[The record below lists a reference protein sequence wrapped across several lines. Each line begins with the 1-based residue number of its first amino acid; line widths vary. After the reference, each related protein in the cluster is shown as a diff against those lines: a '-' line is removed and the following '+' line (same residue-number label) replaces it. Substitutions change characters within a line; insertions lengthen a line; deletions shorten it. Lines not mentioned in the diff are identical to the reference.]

1 MRLDWPL
8 ALIVL
13 VPLAGAAG
21 WLLAWPIQR
30 LLTRIVRGAAV
41 GLDDLLVTAAKR
53 PLALLLAAGVSRAA
67 LEWIRTEKAVQ
78 RVVVDIQGAAA
89 IVALF
94 WFLWRAIGAAQAA
107 LPASGWAAQ
116 RPAFRSLI
124 PLVARLGRILVLVTG
139 VLAVLASFGYEVAT
153 LLAGLGIGGI
163 AIAFAAQKTLEHF
176 FGSVA
181 IGIDQPFRVGDTI
194 VVDGIEGE
202 VEAIGLRSTR
212 LRTADRSVVSL
223 PNGRLADMRTENLGP
238 RDRFRF
244 RTRFGLAHGTPVA
257 TVTRVRDAVE
267 VYLRAEPLV
276 WADLVSV
283 RVVALAEASID
294 LEVICWVRTTDGE
307 VFKRVREGLLLG
319 ILRCIEG
326 AGSTLAF
333 PRQSVALHRIDDGGA
348 P

>member
-8 ALIVL
+8 ALLVL
-13 VPLAGAAG
+13 GPLSGAGG
-21 WLLAWPIQR
+21 LLLAWPIQR
-30 LLTRIVRGAAV
+30 LLTRIVRGVDV
-41 GLDDLLVTAAKR
+41 GIDDLLVAAARR

-78 RVVVDIQGAAA
+78 RVAVDVQGALA
-89 IVALF
+89 IVAVF
-94 WFLWRAIGAAQAA
+94 WFLWRAIGVAQAA

-124 PLVARLGRILVLVTG
+124 PLVARLGRIFVLVTG

-212 LRTADRSVVSL
+212 LRTADRTVVSL

-244 RTRFGLAHGTPVA
+244 RTRFGLAHGTPAA

-267 VYLRAEPLV
+267 AHLRAEPLV

-294 LEVICWVRTTDGE
+294 LEVVCWVRTTDGE

>member
-8 ALIVL
+8 ALLVL
-13 VPLAGAAG
+13 GPLSGAGG
-21 WLLAWPIQR
+21 LLLAWPIQR
-30 LLTRIVRGAAV
+30 LLTRIVRGVDV
-41 GLDDLLVTAAKR
+41 GIDDLLVAAARR

-78 RVVVDIQGAAA
+78 RVAVDVQGALA
-89 IVALF
+89 IVAVF
-94 WFLWRAIGAAQAA
+94 WFLWRAIGVAQAA
-107 LPASGWAAQ
+107 LPAGGWAAQ

-124 PLVARLGRILVLVTG
+124 PLVARLGRIFVLVTG

-212 LRTADRSVVSL
+212 LRTADRTVVSL

-244 RTRFGLAHGTPVA
+244 RTRFGLAHGTPAA

-267 VYLRAEPLV
+267 AHLRAEPLV

-294 LEVICWVRTTDGE
+294 LEVVCWVRTTDGE

>member
-1 MRLDWPL
+1 MRLHWPL
-8 ALIVL
+8 ALVVL

-30 LLTRIVRGAAV
+30 LLTRIVRGADV
-41 GLDDLLVTAAKR
+41 GLDDLLVAAAKR

-67 LEWIRTEKAVQ
+67 LEWIRTEKAIQ
-78 RVVVDIQGAAA
+78 RVAVDVQGAAA

-94 WFLWRAIGAAQAA
+94 WFLWRAIGVARTA

-124 PLVARLGRILVLVTG
+124 PLAARLGRILVLVTG

-212 LRTADRSVVSL
+212 LRTADRTVVSL

-244 RTRFGLAHGTPVA
+244 RTRFGLAHGTPAA

-267 VYLRAEPLV
+267 ARLRAEPLV

-294 LEVICWVRTTDGE
+294 LEVVCWVRTTDNE

-319 ILRCIEG
+319 ILRCVEG

>member
-8 ALIVL
+8 ALLVL
-13 VPLAGAAG
+13 GPLSGAGG
-21 WLLAWPIQR
+21 LLLAWPIQR
-30 LLTRIVRGAAV
+30 LLTRIVRGVDV
-41 GLDDLLVTAAKR
+41 GIDDLLVAAARR

-67 LEWIRTEKAVQ
+67 LGWIRTEKAVQ
-78 RVVVDIQGAAA
+78 RVAVDVQGALA
-89 IVALF
+89 IVAVF
-94 WFLWRAIGAAQAA
+94 WFLWRAIGVAQAA
-107 LPASGWAAQ
+107 LPAGGWAAQ

-124 PLVARLGRILVLVTG
+124 PLVARLGRIFVLVTG

-212 LRTADRSVVSL
+212 LRTADRTVVSL

-244 RTRFGLAHGTPVA
+244 RTRFGLAHGTPAA

-267 VYLRAEPLV
+267 AHLRAEPLV

-294 LEVICWVRTTDGE
+294 LEVVCWVRTTDGE

>member
-8 ALIVL
+8 ALVVL
-13 VPLAGAAG
+13 VPIAGAVG
-21 WLLAWPIQR
+21 LLLAWPIQR
-30 LLTRIVRGAAV
+30 LLNRAVRGADV
-41 GLDDLLVTAAKR
+41 GMDDLLVAAAQR
-53 PLALLLAAGVSRAA
+53 PLALLLAAGASRAA
-67 LEWIRTEKAVQ
+67 LEWIRTDKAVQ
-78 RVVVDIQGAAA
+78 RVAVDVQGALA
-89 IVALF
+89 IVAVF
-94 WFLWRAIGAAQAA
+94 WFLWRAIGVARDA
-107 LPASGWAAQ
+107 LPTSGWAAQ

-124 PLVARLGRILVLVTG
+124 PLVARLGRIFVLVTG

-194 VVDGIEGE
+194 IVDGVEGE

-244 RTRFGLAHGTPVA
+244 RARFGLAHGTPAA
-257 TVTRVRDAVE
+257 TVTRLRDAVE
-267 VYLRAEPLV
+267 ALLRAEPLV
-276 WADLVSV
+276 WPELVSV

-294 LEVICWVRTTDGE
+294 LEVVCWIRTTDNE
-307 VFKRVREGLLLG
+307 VFKRVRESLLLG
-319 ILRCIEG
+319 ILRGVEEAG
-326 AGSTLAF
+326 ATLADVT
-333 PRQSVALHRIDDGGA
+333 RVLDRRV
-348 P
+348 

>member
-8 ALIVL
+8 ALLVL

-30 LLTRIVRGAAV
+30 LLTRIVRGADV
-41 GLDDLLVTAAKR
+41 GLDDLLVAAAKR

-78 RVVVDIQGAAA
+78 RVAVDVQGAAA

-107 LPASGWAAQ
+107 LPVSGWAAQ

-181 IGIDQPFRVGDTI
+181 IGIDQPFRVGDTV

-212 LRTADRSVVSL
+212 LRTADRTVVSL

-244 RTRFGLAHGTPVA
+244 RTRFGLAHGTPAA

-267 VYLRAEPLV
+267 AHLRAEPLV

-294 LEVICWVRTTDGE
+294 LEVVCWVRTTDGE
-307 VFKRVREGLLLG
+307 VFKRVREALLLG

-326 AGSTLAF
+326 AGCTLAF